1 MWWAA
6 VFLVGL
12 CVVVGFFALVARKKG
27 EQAQSTG
34 EQAQSTGTRKLDI
47 SYKRKGGADLEFLRA
62 FIDEIAPRIGP
73 GQSYVDTNDKF
84 VDWRGTTCGFP
95 LRIKCDRFPY
105 VHMTLKVEHHYG
117 TIDLEWDERK
127 VPQVGAPPVWD
138 ESDTQ
143 HVFVGKGVF
152 LKGSAGTVNEQLER
166 FRRLPP
172 ELSRPL
178 VEAMSRDHARFF
190 RIRDEV
196 WVEFE
201 FLRDMPDPW
210 SKLVAHGQ
218 FLGWLAEKLTAGG
231 PPEPTASDAQQSLA
245 ALKITC
251 AYCGSLYLLVPQTA
265 AHQTYGCPNCG
276 APPTPPT

>member
-1 MWWAA
+1 VNGFAA
-6 VFLVGL
+6 CNCTTL
-12 CVVVGFFALVARKKG
+12 
-27 EQAQSTG
+27 
-34 EQAQSTGTRKLDI
+34 
-47 SYKRKGGADLEFLRA
+47 
-62 FIDEIAPRIGP
+62 APGC
-73 GQSYVDTNDKF
+73 S
-84 VDWRGTTCGFP
+84 TCGFP

-105 VHMTLKVEHHYG
+105 VHMTLQVEHHYA
-117 TIDLEWDERK
+117 TIDLEWDESK
-127 VPQVGAPPVWD
+127 VPQVGAPPAWD

-143 HVFVGKGVF
+143 RVFVGKGVF
-152 LKGSAGTVNEQLER
+152 LKGSASGVKKELELARALPAELSRPLVEAMGAAGTVNEQLER

-172 ELSRPL
+172 ELSQPL

-201 FLRDMPDPW
+201 LLRDMPDPW
-210 SKLVAHGQ
+210 NKLVAHGQ

-231 PPEPTASDAQQSLA
+231 PPEPTASDAQQPLA

-265 AHQTYGCPNCG
+265 SHQTYGCPNCG
-276 APPTPPT
+276 APPAPPT